1 MEENS
6 VNRTVIAAMGNE
18 NTGKNMTEM
27 FYVRVQTAS
36 CLMFDWK
43 RLKVLWANSQ
53 QDWAAFMSAETAQ
66 MSQKGTM

>member
-36 CLMFDWK
+36 CLMFD
-43 RLKVLWANSQ
+43 
-53 QDWAAFMSAETAQ
+53 
-66 MSQKGTM
+66 